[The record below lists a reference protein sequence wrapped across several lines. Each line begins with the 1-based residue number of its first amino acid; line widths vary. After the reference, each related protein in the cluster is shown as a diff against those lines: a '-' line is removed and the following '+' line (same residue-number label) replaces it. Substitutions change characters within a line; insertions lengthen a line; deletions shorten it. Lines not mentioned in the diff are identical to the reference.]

1 MSLFYP
7 KSFIKSNIIPLPKVW
22 KVDMTDSANYRSIA
36 IGSIISKILDN
47 IIMQSQSV
55 VLQTSDHQ
63 FRFKPKSST
72 MLCTSM
78 ITKTIEYY
86 NEIGGGPVFLFL
98 LDTRKAFDKVNYN
111 VLFDLL
117 IDKSLCMA

>member
-1 MSLFYP
+1 MLNKYSDSYSDSDSIYLHVNFIPINDLSLFHP
-7 KSFIKSNIIPLPKVW
+7 KSFIKSNIIPLPKGS

-55 VLQTSDHQ
+55 VLQTSDYQ
-63 FRFKPKSST
+63 FGFKPKSST

-78 ITKTIEYY
+78 ITKNDRI
-86 NEIGGGPVFLFL
+86 L
-98 LDTRKAFDKVNYN
+98 
-111 VLFDLL
+111 
-117 IDKSLCMA
+117 